1 MIIVCAD
8 SCRNNQLE
16 NVCCVCLCAGPVTAA
31 VYTCVFVYLTVAGH
45 ADGNLSAPEQLC
57 NSVSIVVSE
66 YLVSNPSDSVLL
78 WSCQESYRC
87 GISMRS
93 PACGCLFLH
102 EIVFGSVC
110 VCTTGYYSEFID
122 TDTTDTAY

>member
-1 MIIVCAD
+1 MDRCVCVCA
-8 SCRNNQLE
+8 S
-16 NVCCVCLCAGPVTAA
+16 LCT
-31 VYTCVFVYLTVAGH
+31 FVYLCIAVAGH

-66 YLVSNPSDSVLL
+66 YLVSNSSDSVLL

-93 PACGCLFLH
+93 LACESLFLH
-102 EIVFGSVC
+102 EIVFGRVC
-110 VCTTGYYSEFID
+110 VQDWILFRV
-122 TDTTDTAY
+122 